1 MVDFASNLGVN
12 DVSTI
17 LYSAGGSS
25 GTLLTVVGGQP
36 DYTQNFVGLI
46 VDPAEGF
53 VSITLTL
60 NDVGSGFQSFDDDWK
75 DTKTLVRTLVDVAS
89 KGGNLLLN
97 VGPTAQG
104 EIPWQSV
111 SRLREMGEWTRA
123 NGESVYGTSASP
135 YGLPAWGRYTAKPAA
150 GKVYAHVFEWPKDG
164 KLTLTGVRSA
174 PRSVYLLAD
183 RKPLAV
189 QAGADGVV
197 VQLPAVRPSRI
208 DAVLVLES
216 GGATDASR

>member
-1 MVDFASNLGVN
+1 MRPSLIINNRVGHSRQGMAGMSANKDAPGDFGTPEQRVPPEGLPGVDWETCMTIN
-12 DVSTI
+12 DTW
-17 LYSAGGSS
+17 
-25 GTLLTVVGGQP
+25 
-36 DYTQNFVGLI
+36 
-46 VDPAEGF
+46 
-53 VSITLTL
+53 
-60 NDVGSGFQSFDDDWK
+60 GFQTFDDDWK

-97 VGPTAQG
+97 VGPTLRG

-135 YGLPAWGRYTAKPAA
+135 YGLPTWGRYTAKPAT

-164 KLTLTGVRSA
+164 TLPLTGVRSA

-189 QAGADGVV
+189 HAGTDGVV
-197 VQLPAVRPSRI
+197 VQLPAVRPSGI

-216 GGATDASR
+216 GGATDRSR